1 MHIENRAAI
10 IWLLGMSIT
19 QIGILLQIIGT
30 AVVVLVAGVF
40 LAPEVIGPRVPI
52 YITRI
57 LVEFASKLQNLVP
70 EQFASRIER
79 FTKGMLGL
87 VVWLLIGLSTLFMV
101 LATRMSNALF
111 LVIGVI
117 TGVSTVFLLGWIIL
131 LPAFSLKATKQSGT
145 WGKGKFTPTELTH
158 PVDIGLSYRLKLAL
172 FLLTAILSS
181 GLFWVVALL
190 PLILSI
196 IWRSVTQYLATEK
209 APRIIVLFIGFMM
222 LITGLVLQFI
232 SSL

>member
-30 AVVVLVAGVF
+30 SVVVLVAGVF

-117 TGVSTVFLLGWIIL
+117 TGVSTVFLLGWIIS
-131 LPAFSLKATKQSGT
+131 LPAFSLKAAKQSGT
-145 WGKGKFTPTELTH
+145 WDKGKFTPTEPTH

-172 FLLTAILSS
+172 LLLTAILSS

-209 APRIIVLFIGFMM
+209 APRIIALFIGFIM
-222 LITGLVLQFI
+222 LIAGLVLQFI